1 MVTIISKIQAT
12 ILIHS
17 GIQLLQFILPNLPG
31 HVNNLIFA
39 KIRYILKYCNYS
51 EPHSQNRCFTA
62 CFLLMWLLRHINWVK
77 YACKQAYSAL
87 ICMALN
93 SYKYIMIHHDA
104 SYILWADTSLQNS
117 QRKQFYIPCVFH
129 DPNRLFS
136 HSRHH
141 LSISQILSHP
151 PSVERIMFHPDHK

>member
-51 EPHSQNRCFTA
+51 EP
-62 CFLLMWLLRHINWVK
+62 M
-77 YACKQAYSAL
+77 
-87 ICMALN
+87 
-93 SYKYIMIHHDA
+93 
-104 SYILWADTSLQNS
+104 SLS
-117 QRKQFYIPCVFH
+117 
-129 DPNRLFS
+129 
-136 HSRHH
+136 
-141 LSISQILSHP
+141 
-151 PSVERIMFHPDHK
+151 

>member
-62 CFLLMWLLRHINWVK
+62 CFFAHVVT
-77 YACKQAYSAL
+77 SP
-87 ICMALN
+87 
-93 SYKYIMIHHDA
+93 YK
-104 SYILWADTSLQNS
+104 L
-117 QRKQFYIPCVFH
+117 
-129 DPNRLFS
+129 
-136 HSRHH
+136 
-141 LSISQILSHP
+141 SQICL
-151 PSVERIMFHPDHK
+151 

>member
-93 SYKYIMIHHDA
+93 SYKMITKKTAVVSSSFFRICYEKNWSNLCKNEVLETKVVTALLSQYI
-104 SYILWADTSLQNS
+104 
-117 QRKQFYIPCVFH
+117 
-129 DPNRLFS
+129 
-136 HSRHH
+136 
-141 LSISQILSHP
+141 
-151 PSVERIMFHPDHK
+151 